1 MMTPRA
7 RKELLAVPLCGVRV
21 VRRLEAIGVR
31 ELADLRGRDPY
42 EVMEHVNVVAGWPI
56 WRPPM
61 AIHALSNVIAASEG
75 RLPPG
80 HHGRSRSMEVTLETL
95 VARANEGD
103 RDALEE
109 VVRAIQDR
117 IYGLALRMLWHPDDA
132 ADATQEI
139 LLRIVTHLGT
149 LRGESAF
156 MTWAYRVASNFLLTT
171 RKRRAEREE
180 LTFERFGAQLDEGL
194 SDAPLQAPA
203 DVEER
208 LLVEEMKIGCT
219 HGMLLCLDRDQRLAY
234 ILGEI
239 CEVTSEEGSYILGIS
254 PAAFRKRLSRARAR
268 LQAFMQRKCGLI
280 NPANPCRCARR
291 VNHAIQ
297 VGRIDPQRLL
307 FAGHPVRAAE
317 KAVIAERVRE
327 MHDLESTAR
336 LFRSHPT
343 FAAPAAF
350 VQGIRKLV
358 ESGRFAVLS

>member
-1 MMTPRA
+1 
-7 RKELLAVPLCGVRV
+7 
-21 VRRLEAIGVR
+21 
-31 ELADLRGRDPY
+31 
-42 EVMEHVNVVAGWPI
+42 
-56 WRPPM
+56 
-61 AIHALSNVIAASEG
+61 
-75 RLPPG
+75 
-80 HHGRSRSMEVTLETL
+80 MEVTLETL
-95 VARANEGD
+95 VARAKEGD

-117 IYGLALRMLWHPDDA
+117 VYGLALRMLWHPDDA

-139 LLRIVTHLGT
+139 LIRIVTHLGT
-149 LRGESAF
+149 FHGESAF

-180 LTFERFGAQLDEGL
+180 LTFRSFGAQLDEGL
-194 SDAPLQAPA
+194 SDAPLQAAP

-239 CEVTSEEGSYILGIS
+239 CEVTSEEGSYVLGIS

-280 NPANPCRCARR
+280 NPANPCRCTRR

-297 VGRIDPQRLL
+297 IGRIDPQRLL
-307 FAGHPVRAAE
+307 FAGGPGRETQHTVVVA
-317 KAVIAERVRE
+317 RVRE
-327 MHDLESTAR
+327 MEELQSTAV
-336 LFRSHPT
+336 LFRSHPSY
-343 FAAPAAF
+343 AAPRAYAES
-350 VQGIRKLV
+350 IRKLV